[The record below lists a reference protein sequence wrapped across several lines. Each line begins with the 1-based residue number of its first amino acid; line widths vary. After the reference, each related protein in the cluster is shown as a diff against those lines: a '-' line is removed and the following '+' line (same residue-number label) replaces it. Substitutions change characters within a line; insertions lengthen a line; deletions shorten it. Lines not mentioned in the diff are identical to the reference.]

1 MLSGHKHVR
10 HCPLSGYF
18 QEGVLDFT
26 SIGCQRILRKKNAEY
41 TNVWNFTRLLHVVK
55 ARNFKPRCYHVT
67 EREKKSID
75 CNVIKG
81 KTITKSNILRQGRIN
96 SMKTK
101 INNFL
106 FMSFLGYIT
115 NAGRNVCNGTHP
127 MLTIPSQAVTLK
139 PDLSYILHKC
149 CQYSKS
155 VLG

>member
-41 TNVWNFTRLLHVVK
+41 TNAWNFTRLLHVVK
-55 ARNFKPRCYHVT
+55 ARNFKPRWYG
-67 EREKKSID
+67 ERKKSID

-115 NAGRNVCNGTHP
+115 NAGRNVWNGTH
-127 MLTIPSQAVTLK
+127 LTLTTPSQAVTLK
-139 PDLSYILHKC
+139 PDINYIL
-149 CQYSKS
+149 SP
-155 VLG
+155 

>member
-55 ARNFKPRCYHVT
+55 ARNFKPRWYG
-67 EREKKSID
+67 ERKKSID

-139 PDLSYILHKC
+139 LDLSYILHKC

>member
-1 MLSGHKHVR
+1 MLNTQMFEISHDYCMLLKRGI
-10 HCPLSGYF
+10 SN
-18 QEGVLDFT
+18 LDD
-26 SIGCQRILRKKNAEY
+26 
-41 TNVWNFTRLLHVVK
+41 
-55 ARNFKPRCYHVT
+55 T

-115 NAGRNVCNGTHP
+115 NAGRNV
-127 MLTIPSQAVTLK
+127 
-139 PDLSYILHKC
+139 
-149 CQYSKS
+149 
-155 VLG
+155 

>member
-55 ARNFKPRCYHVT
+55 VRNFKPRWYG
-67 EREKKSID
+67 ERKKSID

-81 KTITKSNILRQGRIN
+81 KTITKSNILQQGRIN

-115 NAGRNVCNGTHP
+115 NAGRNGTH
-127 MLTIPSQAVTLK
+127 LTLTTPSQAVTLK
-139 PDLSYILHKC
+139 PDINYLLSP
-149 CQYSKS
+149 
-155 VLG
+155 